1 LGGNY
6 RRETHQICFC
16 TLNSLQTIDRIDDTP
31 TFDVVM
37 ISAPIIEQIMFDFTL
52 DELEAADM
60 FYNSEAYS
68 RLSDENTKLYTKD
81 WQAIY
86 ELFKKEFE

>member
-1 LGGNY
+1 L
-6 RRETHQICFC
+6 I
-16 TLNSLQTIDRIDDTP
+16 
-31 TFDVVM
+31 M
-37 ISAPIIEQIMFDFTL
+37 ILPKASAPIIEQIMFDFTL